1 MSCGILILRRKKVS
15 VNLVNVD
22 FLVYIPLLISFFYF
36 VFFIGMATK
45 FDQSMYAR
53 MRAKKN
59 EPLSNLGAKN
69 VKVTDKGAFVTPAT
83 PVTPGIEMA
92 RMASPIT
99 LVEEIPPQQ
108 KRQ

>member
-1 MSCGILILRRKKVS
+1 MSYGILILRRKKVS

-59 EPLSNLGAKN
+59 EPCPTLG
-69 VKVTDKGAFVTPAT
+69 
-83 PVTPGIEMA
+83 
-92 RMASPIT
+92 
-99 LVEEIPPQQ
+99 Q
-108 KRQ
+108 KI